1 MHPPCTIIVDS
12 FLPSMR
18 GLIAHELRR
27 RKMSQGRIASILG
40 ITQPAVSQC
49 LSKSANSHKRRL
61 KELGME
67 EQEVDRYVSI
77 LCEDILHNPV
87 EGVQTFL
94 SICRGSLSRGY
105 LCAAHR
111 RRAPFLARCD
121 ACMKVL
127 GTTKVDDAKGAVL
140 DQLERAAR
148 MVSASPSFTAI
159 MPEVSV
165 NLVMAMEGAT
175 GEGEVAGFP
184 GRIVRVKDR
193 AQVSM
198 SPDFGASHHM
208 AQMLLTAMRFDPE
221 IRAAINVKYD
231 PKIEVKLAE
240 MGLGIGRTVRVD
252 GDAKVDDV
260 VVASLA
266 VLGEANGS
274 IPPVVVDEG
283 SKGIEP
289 MTYLFGRDATSVAER
304 AMALSKLY
312 AHS

>member
-1 MHPPCTIIVDS
+1 MHLPCIIIVDS

-27 RKMSQGRIASILG
+27 RKMSQGRIASVLG

-49 LSKSANSHKRRL
+49 LSKSTASHRRRL
-61 KELGME
+61 KELGVD
-67 EQEVDRYVSI
+67 EQEVDRHVSI

-94 SICRGSLSRGY
+94 SICRGLLSRGS

-121 ACMKVL
+121 ACMRAL
-127 GTTKVDDAKGAVL
+127 GTTKVDDARGAIL
-140 DQLERAAR
+140 DQLERAVR
-148 MVSASPSFTAI
+148 MVGSSPTFTAI

-165 NLVMAMEGAT
+165 NLVMAIEGAT
-175 GEGEVAGFP
+175 NEGDVAGFP
-184 GRIVRVKDR
+184 GRIVRVRDR
-193 AQVSM
+193 AQVAM
-198 SPDFGASHHM
+198 PPEFGASHHM

-231 PKIEVKLAE
+231 SKIEAALAG
-240 MGLGIGRTVRVD
+240 MGLEIDRTIRPGSNAGGRD
-252 GDAKVDDV
+252 

-266 VLGEANGS
+266 ELGGARGH

-283 SKGIEP
+283 AKGLEP
-289 MTYLFGRDATSVAER
+289 MTYLFGRDAMGVTER

-312 AHS
+312 ARI